1 MKYLFEK
8 VGANLKATG
17 YFGRTPAHRA
27 AIEGDTEKLKDCK
40 RADLEAK
47 DNNGITP
54 VHLAAMMNRHTKALK
69 YLAEEVEVNLNV
81 QDIKGMT
88 PTHYVA
94 GNNAGGLKVLIENKA
109 KLNVEDI
116 NGKTPLDIAYEHFRL
131 EERLE
136 KKKELKE
143 IINSLIKARAKTG
156 EELRGEKKQ
165 KFPPQKVGSVC
176 KKGGNRNNSRKEA

>member
-1 MKYLFEK
+1 MKNKYTN
-8 VGANLKATG
+8 GNYYN

-69 YLAEEVEVNLNV
+69 YLIEEVKVNLNV

-88 PTHYVA
+88 PVHYAA
-94 GNNAGGLKVLIENKA
+94 GNNVGGLKVLIENKA
-109 KLNVEDI
+109 KLSVQDI

-143 IINSLIKARAKTG
+143 IINLLIKAKAKTG
-156 EELRGEKKQ
+156 EELREGEKQ
-165 KFPPQKVGSVC
+165 KFPPKKVFNVC
-176 KKGGNRNNSRKEA
+176 SPGNKGLPGKKA